1 MLNKKHTLIILFIL
15 LFIYSCK
22 KSTNPITPDLGTFIY
37 PLEVGNRWEY
47 DRQVSTFNYRSKD
60 SLNYPRYDDSLNY
73 HSEIVVEIMR
83 EKTILDTIKTF
94 VIQTGETDTLL
105 REFWGEHYYKNQ
117 SDGLFLY
124 AYNAYGGGSN
134 GLPKFSN
141 SEKIIFNGIA
151 FNSFADITRTLD
163 LMLPKIFTLNS
174 DSLIYND
181 PPIKNLEYP
190 IKTSNEWIIRESNK
204 PFAINKRV
212 LRKESISLPSR
223 IFSCY
228 KIEWLYDID
237 NNNEWDENISVVD
250 FISDE
255 GLIKRE
261 MFLKDLV
268 ITTAESP
275 DGNGYFDWSEEI
287 ILKNT
292 NL

>member
-1 MLNKKHTLIILFIL
+1 MIRL
-15 LFIYSCK
+15 L
-22 KSTNPITPDLGTFIY
+22 
-37 PLEVGNRWEY
+37 
-47 DRQVSTFNYRSKD
+47 
-60 SLNYPRYDDSLNY
+60 
-73 HSEIVVEIMR
+73 
-83 EKTILDTIKTF
+83 
-94 VIQTGETDTLL
+94 
-105 REFWGEHYYKNQ
+105 
-117 SDGLFLY
+117 
-124 AYNAYGGGSN
+124 
-134 GLPKFSN
+134 
-141 SEKIIFNGIA
+141 
-151 FNSFADITRTLD
+151 
-163 LMLPKIFTLNS
+163 
-174 DSLIYND
+174 
-181 PPIKNLEYP
+181 KNLEYP

-212 LRKESISLPSR
+212 LGKESISLPSR